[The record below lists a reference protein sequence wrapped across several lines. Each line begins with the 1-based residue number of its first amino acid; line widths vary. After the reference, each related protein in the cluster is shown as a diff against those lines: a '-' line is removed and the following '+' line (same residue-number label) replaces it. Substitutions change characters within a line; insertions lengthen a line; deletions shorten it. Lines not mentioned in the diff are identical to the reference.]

1 MGVRGEAS
9 ARVKVLIFSEKDWYH
24 LQAQT
29 DMPFLYLKLIAFL
42 LLMSVGSA

>member
-29 DMPFLYLKLIAFL
+29 DMPFHYLKLIAFL
-42 LLMSVGSA
+42 LLMSVGLA